1 MAQHSRPLP
10 SPRTP
15 GLVDPV
21 RHTPDTD
28 DRDTLTAG
36 TPPDRSRGE
45 DARTVPS
52 RSASPTTSGPWHREE
67 RWLAVSLAA
76 LVPIILALAMPPAIK
91 LVLLGVGGVMIASG
105 LAMLV
110 MHELRVRRREPETS

>member
-21 RHTPDTD
+21 SRTPDAD
-28 DRDTLTAG
+28 DRDTLTVG
-36 TPPDRSRGE
+36 SPPDRSRGE
-45 DARTVPS
+45 YEQTHDI
-52 RSASPTTSGPWHREE
+52 RSASPAMSGSWHRDE

-91 LVLLGVGGVMIASG
+91 LVLLGVGGVMIVSG

-110 MHELRVRRREPETS
+110 MHELRVRRRAPGAP